1 MDQNN
6 SDQLPVVLIALM
18 KGVVYADDDVKLWQQ
33 LLSFQAQVCDYV
45 SLLGLEL
52 ALFEDEG
59 FAWLRNRE
67 TREGETDTPRLVSR
81 RQLSYPV
88 SLLLALLRR
97 KLAEHDAGSS
107 EERLILSRDDIVDM
121 MRTFLPAGANE
132 ARLVDQ
138 IDAHINKVIELG
150 FARRLRNESSKIEI
164 RRILKAFV
172 DAQWLNEFDQ
182 RLQAY
187 LAYSQPEAAEN
198 EEQE

>member
-1 MDQNN
+1 M
-6 SDQLPVVLIALM
+6 
-18 KGVVYADDDVKLWQQ
+18 
-33 LLSFQAQVCDYV
+33 
-45 SLLGLEL
+45 
-52 ALFEDEG
+52 
-59 FAWLRNRE
+59 
-67 TREGETDTPRLVSR
+67 SR

-97 KLAEHDAGSS
+97 KLTEHDAVSS

-121 MRTFLPAGANE
+121 MRTFLPAGVNE

-182 RLQAY
+182 HLQSY
-187 LAYSQPEAAEN
+187 LAHGQPEAAES
-198 EEQE
+198 EEHE

>member
-1 MDQNN
+1 
-6 SDQLPVVLIALM
+6 M
-18 KGVVYADDDVKLWQQ
+18 KGVVYADNTKLWQQ
-33 LLSFQAQVCDYV
+33 LLAVQAQVRNYV

-67 TREGETDTPRLVSR
+67 TREGETDTPRLVTR

-107 EERLILSRDDIVDM
+107 EDRLILSRDDIVDM
-121 MRTFLPAGANE
+121 MRTFLPSGVNE

-138 IDAHINKVIELG
+138 IDAHINRVIELG
-150 FARRLRNESSKIEI
+150 FARRLRNENNKIEI
-164 RRILKAFV
+164 CRILKAFV

-187 LAYSQPEAAEN
+187 LAHSQPEATES
-198 EEQE
+198 EVHE